1 MTDSERQKVRQG
13 KREIKT
19 LAVRHQATA
28 LYVICFA
35 GSVWAIC
42 VCVCALACLSICV
55 YVGDVAHSAGCVC
68 GAVLANLLFICK
80 EKCENTNYVMQP
92 TVWLLC
98 STTGASFTRTQAAV

>member
-1 MTDSERQKVRQG
+1 M
-13 KREIKT
+13 

-42 VCVCALACLSICV
+42 VCACALVCLSICV

-68 GAVLANLLFICK
+68 GAVLANPLFICK
-80 EKCENTNYVMQP
+80 EKCESTNYVMQP